1 MGTKIKKIYIEVK
14 TTVNQLDVDFQV
26 SRNELETS
34 NFKKETYCLFR
45 IYDAKNI
52 NPKFYKV
59 YGKLEDHFEL
69 DPVTFM
75 THYR

>member
-75 THYR
+75 AHYR